1 MRAPGFFPFASDPI
15 YASKIEKTADGSRR
29 GSRREKGATLAI
41 LSPRGIQEHGKIIGI
56 LRLRKP
62 EGHPWSKEELTLVE
76 NLTEQ
81 LYLALENARLY
92 SESQRRAERER
103 LASNIVARMRT
114 SNDPQ
119 VILQTAVQELR
130 QAFMP
135 HQERPLPPMPDP
147 APSQPENGKSRAG

>member
-1 MRAPGFFPFASDPI
+1 MLQAAQSGELVRAD
-15 YASKIEKTADGSRR
+15 EQTV
-29 GSRREKGATLAI
+29 AI
-41 LSPRGIQEHGKIIGI
+41 PIQERGNILGI

-62 EGHPWSKEELTLVE
+62 EDHPWSKEELSLVE
-76 NLTEQ
+76 TLTEQ

-103 LASNIVARMRT
+103 LASNIVARMRS

-130 QAFMP
+130 QALLP
-135 HQERPLPPMPDP
+135 HQGRSLPPAPDP
-147 APSQPENGKSRAG
+147 AQSEPENGKSSSG